1 MLQLP
6 FFDELNSA
14 KNILLAGAGG
24 GFDIFCGLPLY
35 FALKA
40 INKNVYLANLSF
52 SILPQPPRVA
62 PENWLTPTLLKVTAD
77 LFANDTRWLAALY
90 FPELHLT
97 KWFAQQDQNVPIY
110 CFENT
115 GVKPLVTNYE
125 TLIATLDLDTVVLV
139 DGGTDSLMRGDE
151 VGLGTPFEDVSS
163 ITAVHQL
170 TVKRKMLVC
179 LGFGVDY
186 FHGVCHAQFLEA
198 VAELIRS
205 QGYLGMFSLM
215 SEMPE
220 VQLYQRACQDIFQ
233 NMSEHYKSIVSSSI
247 LSALAGHYG
256 NYHATRRTAN
266 SRLWINPLMSV
277 YWCFKLEQVAKRILY
292 LEEMKSTETHQDVIR
307 VINQFRSTYLAIKK
321 WEAIPV

>member
-35 FALKA
+35 FALKTTD
-40 INKNVYLANLSF
+40 KNVYLANLSF
-52 SILPQPPRVA
+52 SVLPQPPIAV
-62 PENWLTPTLLKVTAD
+62 PENWLTPNLLKVTAD
-77 LFANDTRWLAALY
+77 LFSNKNWLSAVY

-97 KWFAQQDQNVPIY
+97 KWFAKQGWNVPIY

-115 GVKPLVTNYE
+115 GVKPLVANYK
-125 TLIATLDLDTVVLV
+125 TLVETLDLDTVILV

-151 VGLGTPFEDVSS
+151 VGLGTPFEDISS

-170 TVKRKMLVC
+170 AVKRKMLVC

-205 QGYLGMFSLM
+205 KGYLGMFSLM
-215 SEMPE
+215 PEMSE
-220 VQLYQRACQDIFQ
+220 VQLYQQACQDIFQ
-233 NMSEHYKSIVSSSI
+233 NLSEHYTSIVSSSI
-247 LSALAGHYG
+247 LSSLEGRYG
-256 NYHATRRTAN
+256 NYHATRRTEN

-277 YWCFKLEQVAKRILY
+277 YWCFRLEQVAKRILY
-292 LEEMKSTETHQDVIR
+292 LEEMKPTETHQEVIR
-307 VINQFRSTYLAIKK
+307 VVSQFRSKYLGIKK